1 MYTDT
6 VTLFCRREDI
16 WYPYILHGVSLHK
29 NKSSSM
35 EKLGPENADTVK
47 IHVRYTRQQEDLSI
61 NEYVY
66 KDPIEWEKS
75 DQKKSL
81 RFKEGVDFFL
91 EGEYDSDPIPDD
103 SYRDGLYDHLRKT
116 RDNVFMITTADGP
129 FKLIPHFEIGGK

>member
-47 IHVRYTRQQEDLSI
+47 FHVRYTRRQEGMTI
-61 NEYVY
+61 NGYVY

-91 EGEYDSDPIPDD
+91 GGEYDSDPIPDD

>member
-6 VTLFCRREDI
+6 VTLFCKKEDI

-47 IHVRYTRQQEDLSI
+47 LHIRYTRQQEGMTI

-66 KDPIEWEKS
+66 KDPIEWEKA
-75 DQKKSL
+75 DPEECL

-91 EGEYDSDPIPDD
+91 EGEYDSEPVPDD
-103 SYRDGLYDHLRKT
+103 SYRDGLYDHLRRT
-116 RDNVFMITTADGP
+116 RGNVYLITTADGP

>member
-6 VTLFCRREDI
+6 VTLFCKKEDI

-47 IHVRYTRQQEDLSI
+47 LHIRYTRQQEDLSI

-129 FKLIPHFEIGGK
+129 FKLIPHFEIEGK